1 MATTHY
7 NSTTGEYE
15 TSGQG
20 VFVSGKTVGESVEKF
35 IKRLRP
41 KDIKISKSNT
51 PKVGG
56 RVKSK

>member
-41 KDIKISKSNT
+41 KDIKISNA

-56 RVKSK
+56 RVKNNK

>member
-7 NSTTGEYE
+7 NTTTGEYE

-20 VFVSGKTVGESVEKF
+20 VFVSAKTMGESVEKF
-35 IKRLRP
+35 IKKLSP
-41 KDIKISKSNT
+41 KDIKISNA

-56 RVKSK
+56 RVKNNK